1 MLPRLLLAFFCAL
14 SFVSAA
20 QNLNWQWGALQ
31 RSKGSLISVLPA
43 DNQQFSTIH
52 ASSQLGG
59 GSFTLTQYAQLNS
72 EASTKIKPVS
82 PEGFGYYQQTLRLKN
97 GHAVFI
103 ADRAG
108 KEMKLF
114 VKVLDAEFN
123 VVEENEILA
132 YTDTR
137 PNAQPE
143 FNLIQAP
150 NQAFFVAYYQIPGKR
165 NGVDTYGYQLFNQD
179 LKALSGGEFNLPFD
193 ANLSSIEDYYL
204 TDNGDFF
211 IGVIEM
217 SAVEIQGIRVRK
229 AFKNLHV
236 FQFDQNG
243 IKDYTF
249 DLQGKRI
256 SNFVMNAQQASQL
269 TLFGIYSNSEASD
282 KQDGFFNAQINL
294 NADTVTAMGFIP
306 LSVEIMLSEHEV
318 GEQIRLQKRMER
330 KGESP
335 QLSRYEVREIY
346 TLQDGSYIGSIEK
359 YYVYTNTT
367 YNNQTGQRMTTNYYY
382 YNDIVAFC
390 IDTNGQ
396 LRWEQRIP
404 KIQVSINDYGP
415 FSSYASF
422 MDSTSLNFIF
432 NDTETNYDENGLFKE
447 GLKEVAAF
455 SLSKNRNVG
464 AWVRIDIQTGQ
475 MQRQVSHERATENIL
490 LIPKAFEFDLKNR
503 GIYTYGVL
511 GPQEKFGYIRLQ
523 TTP

>member
-1 MLPRLLLAFFCAL
+1 MLQRLLLVVFCAC
-14 SFVSAA
+14 SFILHA
-20 QNLNWQWGALQ
+20 QHLNWQWGELQ
-31 RSKGSLISVLPA
+31 RSKGSLISILPA
-43 DNQQFSTIH
+43 ADQQFSTIH
-52 ASSQLGG
+52 ANSQLGG
-59 GSFTLTQYAQLNS
+59 GSYTLTQYAQLNN

-103 ADRAG
+103 ADRNG

-123 VVEENEILA
+123 IVEENEILA

-143 FNLIQAP
+143 FNIIQAP
-150 NQAFFVAYYQIPGKR
+150 NQGYFVAYYQIPGKR
-165 NGVDTYGYQLFNQD
+165 NGVDTYGFRLFNQE
-179 LKALSGGEFNLPFD
+179 LKALSSGEYNLPFE
-193 ANLSSIEDYYL
+193 ANLSSIEDYFL
-204 TDNGDFF
+204 TDNGEFF

-217 SAVEIQGIRVRK
+217 SAIENQGIRVRK

-236 FQFDQNG
+236 YQIDQNG
-243 IKDYTF
+243 ITDYTF

-256 SNFVMNAQQASQL
+256 SNFVINAQHPAQL
-269 TLFGIYSNSEASD
+269 TLFGIYSNSEASE

-294 NADTVTAMGFIP
+294 LADTVTALGFIP
-306 LSVEIMLSEHEV
+306 LSAEIMLSEYEA
-318 GEQIRLQKRMER
+318 GEQMRLQKRMQR
-330 KGESP
+330 KGETP
-335 QLSRYEVREIY
+335 QLSRYEVRDIY

-390 IDTNGQ
+390 IDPTGQ

-422 MDSTSLNFIF
+422 IDSTSMNFIF
-432 NDTETNYDENGLFKE
+432 NDTETNYDENGVFKE
-447 GLKEVAAF
+447 GLKEVATS
-455 SLSKNRNVG
+455 SLSKNKNVG
-464 AWVRIDIQTGQ
+464 AWVQIDIQTGQ
-475 MQRQVSHERATENIL
+475 MTRKISHERATENIL
-490 LIPKAFEFDLKNR
+490 LIPKAFEFDFKNR

>member
-1 MLPRLLLAFFCAL
+1 MLQRLLMTIFCAF
-14 SFVSAA
+14 SFMLEA
-20 QNLNWQWGALQ
+20 QNLNWEWGALQ
-31 RSKGSLISVLPA
+31 RSKGALVRVLPA
-43 DNQQFSTIH
+43 ENQQFSTIH
-52 ASSQLGG
+52 ASTQLG
-59 GSFTLTQYAQLNS
+59 SSAYTLTQYEQLNGV
-72 EASTKIKPVS
+72 ASTKIKPVS
-82 PEGFGYYQQTLRLKN
+82 PEGFGYYQQTLRLKK

-103 ADRAG
+103 ADRDG

-123 VVEENEILA
+123 VLEESEILT

-137 PNAQPE
+137 PNAQPA
-143 FNLIQAP
+143 FNLIEAP

-165 NGVDTYGYQLFNQD
+165 NGVDTYGYQLFDQD
-179 LKALSGGEFNLPFD
+179 LKVQHGGEYNLPFD
-193 ANLSSIEDYYL
+193 ANLSSIEDYLL

-217 SAVEIQGIRVRK
+217 SAVENQGIRVRK
-229 AFKNLHV
+229 TFKNLHV
-236 FQFDQNG
+236 YQINQAE

-256 SNFVMNAQQASQL
+256 SNFVMNAQQPTQL
-269 TLFGIYSNSEASD
+269 TLFGIYNNSDTNE

-294 NADTVTAMGFIP
+294 SAGTVMAVGFIP
-306 LSVEIMLSEHEV
+306 LSVEIMLSEHEA

-330 KGESP
+330 KGQEP
-335 QLSRYEVREIY
+335 QLSRYEVRDIF
-346 TLQDGSYIGSIEK
+346 TLKDGSYIGSIEK
-359 YYVYTNTT
+359 FYIYTNTT
-367 YNNQTGQRMTTNYYY
+367 YNSQTGQRMTTNYYY

-390 IDTNGQ
+390 IDSSGQ

-422 MDSTSLNFIF
+422 IDSTSLNFIF
-432 NDTETNYDENGLFKE
+432 NDSQVNYNENGTFKND
-447 GLKEVAAF
+447 LKEVAAF

-475 MQRQVSHERATENIL
+475 LQRQISHERATENIL
-490 LIPKAFEFDLKNR
+490 LIPKAFEFDNKNK
-503 GIYTYGVL
+503 GLYTYGIL

>member
-1 MLPRLLLAFFCAL
+1 MLPRLLNAFFCAL

-20 QNLNWQWGALQ
+20 QNLDCQWGALQ
-31 RSKGSLISVLPA
+31 RNKGSLISILPA
-43 DNQQFSTIH
+43 ENQQFSTIH
-52 ASSQLGG
+52 ASSQLG
-59 GSFTLTQYAQLNS
+59 SSAYTLSQYEQLNGL
-72 EASTKIKPVS
+72 ASTKIKPVS
-82 PEGFGYYQQTLRLKN
+82 PEGFGYYQQTLRLKEK
-97 GHAVFI
+97 HVVFI
-103 ADRAG
+103 ADRNG

-114 VKVLDAEFN
+114 TKVLDAEFN

-150 NQAFFVAYYQIPGKR
+150 NQAYFVAYYQIPGKR

-179 LKALSGGEFNLPFD
+179 LKALNGGEYNLPFD
-193 ANLSSIEDYYL
+193 ANLSSIEDYFL
-204 TDNGDFF
+204 TDNGDFL

-217 SAVEIQGIRVRK
+217 SAIENQGIRVRK

-236 FQFDQNG
+236 YQVNQAG
-243 IKDYTF
+243 LKDYTF

-256 SNFVMNAQQASQL
+256 SNFIMNAQHPSQL
-269 TLFGIYSNSEASD
+269 SLFGIYSNSEATE

-294 NADTVTAMGFIP
+294 STDAITAVGFIP
-306 LSVEIMLSEHEV
+306 LSAEIMLSEHEV

-330 KGESP
+330 KGETP
-335 QLSRYEVREIY
+335 QLSRYEVRDIF

-359 YYVYTNTT
+359 YYVYTNST

-390 IDTNGQ
+390 IDANGQ

-404 KIQVSINDYGP
+404 KTQVSINDYGP

-422 MDSTSLNFIF
+422 LDSTSVNFIF
-432 NDTETNYDENGLFKE
+432 NDTQVNYDENGNFKNN
-447 GLKEVAAF
+447 LKEVSTF
-455 SLSKNRNVG
+455 SLSRNRNVG
-464 AWVRIDIQTGQ
+464 AWVRIDLQTGQ

-490 LIPKAFEFDLKNR
+490 LVPKAFEFDFINK

-523 TTP
+523 TNP